1 MNDRIRKILDN
12 YNKQIYGGDVIKHSD
27 SGNEKSMNEI
37 IMGRIRK
44 AGEIRYGT
52 KRQESTTL

>member
-12 YNKQIYGGDVIKHSD
+12 YNKQIYGGDVNRHSD

-37 IMGRIRK
+37 IMDRIRK

-52 KRQESTTL
+52 KR

>member
-1 MNDRIRKILDN
+1 MNDRIRKILEN
-12 YNKQIYGGDVIKHSD
+12 YNKQIYGEDVIKHSD
-27 SGNEKSMNEI
+27 SGNEKSMNKI

-52 KRQESTTL
+52 KR

>member
-1 MNDRIRKILDN
+1 MNDRIRKILEN
-12 YNKQIYGGDVIKHSD
+12 YNKQIYGGDVNRHSD

-44 AGEIRYGT
+44 AGEMRYET
-52 KRQESTTL
+52 KR

>member
-1 MNDRIRKILDN
+1 MNDRIRKILEN

-37 IMGRIRK
+37 IMDRYRK
-44 AGEIRYGT
+44 AGKMRYET
-52 KRQESTTL
+52 KR